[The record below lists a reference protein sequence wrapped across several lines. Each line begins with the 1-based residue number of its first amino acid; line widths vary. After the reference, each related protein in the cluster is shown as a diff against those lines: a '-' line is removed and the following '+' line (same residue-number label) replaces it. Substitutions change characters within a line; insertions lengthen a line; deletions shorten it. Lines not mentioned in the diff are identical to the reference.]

1 MGLGTWGQ
9 RWVEANLSLKNLDPT
24 LLMWDVRRGIV
35 PSRFPPGR
43 TVVQFLYPELEPS
56 RRSYWLVVE
65 DGDVDLCFIDPGHEV
80 DLLVRCTLRV
90 MTAIWMGYSS
100 LRAEMPRGC
109 SRWTGARR
117 CGGRCRSGWGCRP
130 SPRWRGP
137 RWPERALA
145 LAV

>member
-1 MGLGTWGQ
+1 
-9 RWVEANLSLKNLDPT
+9 
-24 LLMWDVRRGIV
+24 MWDVRLGIV

-80 DLLVRCTLRV
+80 DLLVRCPLRV

-100 LRAEMPRGC
+100 LRAEMASGVLEVDGSPALRRAMPEWLGL
-109 SRWTGARR
+109 SPFAPMARA
-117 CGGRCRSGWGCRP
+117 SV
-130 SPRWRGP
+130 
-137 RWPERALA
+137 A
-145 LAV
+145 